1 MATQLTDE
9 ELFTELDAEQHHET
23 LAEAGRSLG
32 LSRKGYTY
40 RLEVARDRLGDLPD
54 YGEPIEGASAHQSC
68 RPMRYPRMN
77 LLSI

>member
-9 ELFTELDAEQHHET
+9 ELFSAMEAEQHHET
-23 LAEAGRSLG
+23 LTEAAHSLG